1 MCGTI
6 MSKSEDL
13 INVIEKVDEEL
24 FIKTIASGLS
34 DEQLES
40 MAASPSDEVTDE
52 ESNAISESASRVTH
66 RVKAAGRLLKSKA
79 RSKTVHKKVK
89 SHVKSA
95 AKRAAVSGTKQ
106 LVKMFL

>member
-1 MCGTI
+1 MYGEI
-6 MSKSEDL
+6 MSKSEDM
-13 INVIEKVDEEL
+13 IKAIEEIDESL

-34 DEQLES
+34 DDQLAS
-40 MAASPSDEVTDE
+40 MAASQSNDVTDE
-52 ESNAISESASRVTH
+52 ESNAISESANRVTH
-66 RVKAAGRLLKSKA
+66 RVKAAGRLLKNKA
-79 RSKTVHKKVK
+79 KSKTLHKKVK